1 MDEWAK
7 LLITI
12 VCSVVAS
19 GGFWS
24 YLQARREK
32 KDAKTKL
39 LLGLHM
45 IGLCHLRRY
54 ILRAGTSLRTSMR
67 ISMIICMC
75 LITIVMATAQGQRL
89 WQK

>member
-7 LLITI
+7 MLITV

-39 LLGLHM
+39 LLGLAHDRIM
-45 IGLCHLRRY
+45 
-54 ILRAGTSLRTSMR
+54 SL
-67 ISMIICMC
+67 
-75 LITIVMATAQGQRL
+75 AARL
-89 WQK
+89 PMHEHPLNKEEV